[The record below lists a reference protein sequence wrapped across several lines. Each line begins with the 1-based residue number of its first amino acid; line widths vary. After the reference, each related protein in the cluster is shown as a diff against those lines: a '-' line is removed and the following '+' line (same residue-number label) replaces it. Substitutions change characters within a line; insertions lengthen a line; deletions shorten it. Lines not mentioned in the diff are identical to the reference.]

1 MSSSPTVHNIQLTAN
16 RTGNRVTISGNGGA
30 SLPKASGAHRFNFD
44 LSDNT
49 GLSVEFSSLDA
60 EDNSSTCP
68 PAPGENSQQ
77 IVGVTMGPQPRTASF
92 TDNNNNSGPMDVS
105 YQWNFTCN
113 DPNVRVDPFDPII
126 RNGGGGP

>member
-1 MSSSPTVHNIQLTAN
+1 MSSSPTEHDIQLTVN
-16 RTGNRVTISGNGGA
+16 RTGKRVTIDGDGGA
-30 SLPKASGAHRFNFD
+30 TLPKASGAHRFKFTLAD
-44 LSDNT
+44 ST
-49 GLSVEFSSLDA
+49 GLNVEFSSLDT
-60 EDNSSTCP
+60 EDNSSNCP
-68 PAPGENSQQ
+68 PAAGENSQQ

-113 DPNVRVDPFDPII
+113 DPAVRVEPFDPII

>member
-1 MSSSPTVHNIQLTAN
+1 MSSSPTRHDIQLTAN

-30 SLPKASGAHRFNFD
+30 TLPKASGAHRFNFTLAD
-44 LSDNT
+44 ST
-49 GLSVEFSSLDA
+49 GLNVEFSSLDT
-60 EDNSSTCP
+60 EDNSSNYP
-68 PAPGENSQQ
+68 PASGENSQQ

-92 TDNNNNSGPMDVS
+92 TDYNNNSGPMDIS

-113 DPNVRVDPFDPII
+113 DAAVRVDSFDPII